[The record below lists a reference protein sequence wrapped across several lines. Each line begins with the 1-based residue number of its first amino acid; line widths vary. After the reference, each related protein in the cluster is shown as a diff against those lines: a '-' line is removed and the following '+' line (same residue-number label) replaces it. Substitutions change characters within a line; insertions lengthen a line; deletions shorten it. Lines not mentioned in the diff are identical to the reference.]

1 MGLFGAIG
9 GAIKSVVSTGVKIV
23 KSIISSTPK
32 SPPTVPMPFPERPP
46 MPMPLPDMSSLLD
59 NNSSDRSERRQEYYQ
74 PQPTY
79 QQPTVVYEGLK
90 DEERIR
96 LMKEAQL
103 EIINAQKE
111 SQIAIEEARVRGL
124 DAIAAQLVAL
134 QDKMLDV
141 AQKRLMIIEEG
152 SMPIVRE
159 IEAFYNEVGQRI
171 EADNDDYN
179 MKKLPQLL
187 EILERYDE
195 GTSQHRIYATQI
207 GNDIE
212 RHNQFI
218 SQQLE
223 QVLARQNMVMQ
234 SFLSSKERIIEQTGE
249 LTRAIALK
257 SISRQLE
264 GLKPVHN
271 DIGNGSVG
279 GANQI
284 GGRDNQLLPANSG
297 AH

>member
-1 MGLFGAIG
+1 MGLFSAIG

-23 KSIISSTPK
+23 KNIIKGPR
-32 SPPTVPMPFPERPP
+32 PPFPNDPRP
-46 MPMPLPDMSSLLD
+46 PLPDKRPIPLPLID
-59 NNSSDRSERRQEYYQ
+59 FFPTQSERREEYYQ
-74 PQPTY
+74 PPSYQQPSY
-79 QQPTVVYEGLK
+79 QQPTVIYEGLK

-111 SQIAIEEARVRGL
+111 SQIAIEEARVREMNT
-124 DAIAAQLVAL
+124 IAEQLVAL
-134 QDKMLDV
+134 QDKMLEV

-152 SMPIVRE
+152 SMPLVRE

-171 EADNDDYN
+171 EADNDAYN
-179 MKKLPQLL
+179 TKKLPQLL

-195 GTSQHRIYATQI
+195 DTPQHRIYATQI
-207 GNDIE
+207 CNDIE

-223 QVLARQNMVMQ
+223 QVLARQKLVME

-249 LTRAIALK
+249 LTREIALQ
-257 SISRQLE
+257 SVSRQLE

-271 DIGNGSVG
+271 DIGNGSIG
-279 GANQI
+279 SANEI
-284 GGRDNQLLPANSG
+284 GGSQNQLLTAHTG
-297 AH
+297 AD